1 MYTGYLPSG
10 DIFADAARW
19 YSDSGKLVRPDTM
32 AAIQSIAPMADNNPA
47 KPYADSASI
56 LSKLGMSPTE
66 APLVIVILFQAPAYC
81 DPAAIGVQV
90 IVKAIQRYLGEK
102 GWPTLTN
109 GRPSGKINPG
119 DATDVTLQK
128 VLGTSWRTQTW
139 NAIAMAT
146 VAAPTYKNYAALDQT
161 RVIPKSGIKPA
172 HLMIAAALGVGALM
186 YFSRKGK

>member
-10 DIFADAARW
+10 DAAYDARKAAWGRLTGQSVPTPATPSTLVGPADV
-19 YSDSGKLVRPDTM
+19 SL
-32 AAIQSIAPMADNNPA
+32 
-47 KPYADSASI
+47 YADSASI

-66 APLVIVILFQAPAYC
+66 APLVIVLLFQAPAYS
-81 DPAAIGVQV
+81 DPAAVGVQV
-90 IVKAIQRYLGEK
+90 IVKAIQKHLGAK
-102 GWPTLTN
+102 GWPTLVN
-109 GRPSGKINPG
+109 GRPSGKISPG

-146 VAAPTYKNYAALDQT
+146 VAAPTYKNDAAMDKT